1 MPEVVF
7 FCLGAKILT
16 EHTGAA
22 LAVDSYLY

>member
-16 EHTGAA
+16 EYIVLL